1 MKGEKKGEK
10 QITSDTNRAKFN
22 LKKYKVGSLELE
34 SVGKVSQIPSLLSGF
49 VLGGQWKKKIVE
61 FPYLEGFKLKKQL

>member
-1 MKGEKKGEK
+1 MKNAKKGEKK
-10 QITSDTNRAKFN
+10 ITSDTNRAKFN

-49 VLGGQWKKKIVE
+49 VLGG
-61 FPYLEGFKLKKQL
+61 